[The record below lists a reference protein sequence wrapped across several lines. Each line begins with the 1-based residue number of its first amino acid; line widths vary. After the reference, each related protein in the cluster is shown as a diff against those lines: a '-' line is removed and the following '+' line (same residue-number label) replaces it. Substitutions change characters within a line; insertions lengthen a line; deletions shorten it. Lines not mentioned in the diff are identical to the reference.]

1 MAPSLIVSKVPDAR
15 KCNNTEVLVNVTGK
29 GFVLFLFV
37 FVLARNTLTLD
48 CTKVCIIILS
58 DQGSQKMTIISEV
71 LSYLV
76 GIYLGF

>member
-15 KCNNTEVLVNVTGK
+15 KCNDTEVLVNVTGK